1 MHERSW
7 HSQQL
12 IQVEWI
18 NIPYEEPS
26 AAWTKL
32 EKMTKMKIDRPRE
45 LVLAL
50 MENETV

>member
-1 MHERSW
+1 MD
-7 HSQQL
+7 
-12 IQVEWI
+12 I

-32 EKMTKMKIDRPRE
+32 EKMTKTKIDRPRL

-50 MENETV
+50 RRMKHIELSLK